1 MWVFFGLPA
10 FVIFIMLVIHA
21 SSSLDKVKEHWNDH
35 RCNPIYMPFAGWIRP
50 DISTSEN
57 FYTCINLMGSD
68 IFKYILDS
76 IHELFSTLNSG
87 ISEVTG
93 SLFSVKGL
101 ISNLRGFLLK
111 FGVTTFS
118 KITTSASSLT
128 YIIIKI
134 RDILQRF
141 VGQGYIMTF
150 LTQTSFDFI
159 LSFVYLFISILK
171 TFVYSLLAISF
182 ILALFQPEI
191 LAVAVVLASLV
202 SASGF

>member
-1 MWVFFGLPA
+1 MWLFFGLPLL
-10 FVIFIMLVIHA
+10 VIFGMLVIHA
-21 SSSLDKVKEHWNDH
+21 SSSLDKVRSSWNDY

-50 DISTSEN
+50 DISTGEN
-57 FYTCINLMGSD
+57 FYTCVNLMGSD
-68 IFKYILDS
+68 IFKYILDG
-76 IHELFSTLNSG
+76 IHELFGTLNSG

-101 ISNLRGFLLK
+101 VSKLRGFLLS
-111 FGVTTFS
+111 FGATTFS
-118 KITTSASSLT
+118 KITSATSSMT

-134 RDILQRF
+134 RDILKRF
-141 VGQGYIMTF
+141 VGEGYIAAF
-150 LTQTSFDFI
+150 LTETTFNFL

-171 TFVYSLLAISF
+171 TFVYTLLAISF

>member
-1 MWVFFGLPA
+1 MWLFFGLPLL
-10 FVIFIMLVIHA
+10 VIFGMIVIHA
-21 SSSLDKVKEHWNDH
+21 SSSLDKVRASWNDY

-50 DISTSEN
+50 DISTGEN
-57 FYTCINLMGSD
+57 FYTCVNLMGSD
-68 IFKYILDS
+68 IFKYILDG
-76 IHELFSTLNSG
+76 IHELFGTLNSG

-101 ISNLRGFLLK
+101 VSKLRGFLLS
-111 FGVTTFS
+111 FGATTFS
-118 KITTSASSLT
+118 KITSATSSMT

-134 RDILQRF
+134 RDILKRF
-141 VGQGYIMTF
+141 VGEGYIAAF
-150 LTQTSFDFI
+150 LTETTFNFL

-171 TFVYSLLAISF
+171 TFVYTLLAISF